1 MKSAFYGLQQENS
14 YFFHVPAIQQFHF
27 SKGERTSRRRR
38 RQPVAQPG
46 DTLGLSI
53 SRLTGPR
60 ASSACLQGWA
70 APHERLQTAEA
81 WVHRLSRGGLISRDV
96 GFLQLLLG
104 SVWFGIANCTYG
116 AERGGFSFHDA
127 PGEVKL

>member
-46 DTLGLSI
+46 DTLGLST
-53 SRLTGPR
+53 SCLTGPR
-60 ASSACLQGWA
+60 TSPACLQGSA

-81 WVHRLSRGGLISRDV
+81 WVHRLSRGGLNPRDA
-96 GFLQLLLG
+96 GLLQLLLG
-104 SVWFGIANCTYG
+104 SIWFGIANCT
-116 AERGGFSFHDA
+116 
-127 PGEVKL
+127 